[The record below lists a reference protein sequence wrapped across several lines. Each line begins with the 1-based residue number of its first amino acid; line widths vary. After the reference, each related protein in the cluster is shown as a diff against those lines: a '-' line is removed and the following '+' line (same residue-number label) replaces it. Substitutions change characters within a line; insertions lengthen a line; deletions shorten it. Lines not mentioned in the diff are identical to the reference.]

1 MTPKPQVV
9 AIMLV
14 RNEDRFLRRAAMNI
28 LGFCDRIL
36 IADHQSQDG
45 TPEICADLART
56 SPKFEIYR
64 IRDPRESHE
73 MLVPLTNTATW
84 VFGVDGDEIYDPAGL
99 AKVRARLE
107 AGEWRQW
114 WVVFG
119 NVLNCDALD
128 ETAQTASGWLAPPC
142 RSMTKLYNFAA
153 VERLDPATK
162 HRLHGKHNVFNA
174 GWHPVESRHEIY
186 KHTRWEDAELRCLH
200 TCWLP
205 RSSRDA
211 ATSRRNVTESLGLRN
226 RLRALAARL
235 LGRTAASDYKNEKYR
250 RGEYVTVD
258 ASPFLPCL

>member
-1 MTPKPQVV
+1 MTPQII

-36 IADHQSQDG
+36 IADHQSQDA
-45 TPEICADLART
+45 TPEICEELART

-73 MLVPLTNTATW
+73 MLVPLANTKTW

-99 AKVRARLE
+99 ARVRQRLH
-107 AGEWRQW
+107 AGEWDKW

-128 ETAQTASGWLAPPC
+128 ETARTASGWFAPPC

-162 HRLHGKHNVFNA
+162 HRLHGKNNVFNP
-174 GWHPVESRHEIY
+174 GWDASVS
-186 KHTRWEDAELRCLH
+186 RWELYKE
-200 TCWLP
+200 TPWEQ
-205 RSSRDA
+205 SEFRDEN
-211 ATSRRNVTESLGLRN
+211 TSRRNVTESLGLRN
-226 RLRALAARL
+226 RLRAAFARM
-235 LGRTAASDYKNEKYR
+235 LGRKSESDYKAEKYR
-250 RGEYVTVD
+250 RGEYATVD
-258 ASPFLPCL
+258 ATQFLKCRMTDDE